1 MQPAPVA
8 LAIGLLLAAGALP
21 TAQVPRG
28 VPRGAAPEEPQREDQ
43 RPRAP
48 VFRAAVTR
56 VEISALVLDRGG
68 KPVRGLMAADFEVL
82 ENGVPQVIR
91 SFTPFTYDPEL
102 LVLPDP
108 VLDRRDA
115 ERPVA
120 SVIASNFYTS
130 ASRVFAL
137 ILDDLHIDVRR
148 TQVAR
153 AAARRLVD
161 QLAPTDLLFVTT
173 TSASESTGFFTRDRT
188 TARRLI
194 DQLMGQRLLDRTIG
208 ARRFP
213 GHDEEAG
220 RLDHYQRL
228 CASIRDVSLALR
240 DMSGRRKTVILLS
253 EGSSFGAGM
262 SAMLSRQYV
271 PSGTVSV
278 MQEALAAAA
287 AGNVAIYPLNPAGLD
302 TVDSELMSGFGMVSP
317 AVLTEMLTE
326 ARQAKEMMRDF
337 AALTGGVSLVDTN
350 DTLGGIDA
358 VMRDAS
364 SHYVLTY
371 EPVTPP
377 KPTEHRTIEVRVRR
391 PDVRVLARRGYGT
404 PSTKPVQPMKV
415 PESLSPQLRA
425 LLAGVMPDD
434 GLPMRVQAV
443 PVSRSGK
450 MTSVAVIIEVNGTV
464 LGGERP
470 GGTWQLEQGLLTV
483 NSGGKASNGTRR
495 TFNVTLSPVQWQ
507 ILTATGLRSVW
518 GIDLPKGRHQ
528 VRVASIHP
536 ATGRAGSV
544 YLDVDVSEDS
554 ALPPGA
560 LIASRVLSRMPT
572 VFADQRLSSWTA
584 AMPTATRVF
593 PEGDV
598 LTVTAPHASATP
610 ATAHL
615 TNAAGQ
621 VLWQGTG
628 ERVDGLS
635 AVRFVVPLEGVKT
648 PVCDLIVDTSH
659 GRSRTTIG
667 IVSTMSAS
675 DLRPVAPVIGGPARA
690 SGL

>member
-1 MQPAPVA
+1 M
-8 LAIGLLLAAGALP
+8 

-28 VPRGAAPEEPQREDQ
+28 VPRGTVPEEPPREDQ

-108 VLDRRDA
+108 ILDRRDA
-115 ERPVA
+115 ERPPA

-148 TQVAR
+148 TQLAR

-173 TSASESTGFFTRDRT
+173 TSASESTG
-188 TARRLI
+188 
-194 DQLMGQRLLDRTIG
+194 LLDRTIG

-213 GHDEEAG
+213 GHNEEAG

-262 SAMLSRQYV
+262 SGMLSRQYV

-278 MQEALAAAA
+278 MQETLAAAA

-302 TVDSELMSGFGMVSP
+302 TVDSELMSGFGMVSSDL
-317 AVLTEMLTE
+317 LTEMLTE

-371 EPVTPP
+371 EPATPP
-377 KPTEHRTIEVRVRR
+377 KPTEHRTIDVRVRR

-404 PSTKPVQPMKV
+404 PSTKPIQPMKV

-425 LLAGVMPDD
+425 LLAGVMPAD

-470 GGTWQLEQGLLTV
+470 AGTWQLEQGLLTV
-483 NSGGKASNGTRR
+483 NGGGKAANGTRR
-495 TFNVTLSPVQWQ
+495 TFNVTLSPVQWE
-507 ILTATGLRSVW
+507 ILGATGLRSVW

-528 VRVASIHP
+528 LRVASIHP
-536 ATGRAGSV
+536 GTGRAGSV
-544 YLDVDVSEDS
+544 YLDVDVSEDP

-560 LIASRVLSRMPT
+560 LIASHVLSRMPT
-572 VFADQRLSSWTA
+572 VFVDQRLASWTA

-615 TNAAGQ
+615 MNAAGQ

-628 ERVDGLS
+628 EPVDGLS

-648 PVCDLIVDTSH
+648 PVCDLIVETSH
-659 GRSRTTIG
+659 GRSRSTIG
-667 IVSTMSAS
+667 IVSTMPAS
-675 DLRPVAPVIGGPARA
+675 DLRAVDGDSSP
-690 SGL
+690 